1 MSWRRGLLYSVYF
14 IHHLFLFGDSDV
26 KPENFMIGAHSNC
39 IKVIDFGLSDYFED
53 GNHRHWR
60 PGKTNE
66 LVGTVRYMSV
76 NGTIRKSCC
85 FGCVSYFFISI
96 CC

>member
-1 MSWRRGLLYSVYF
+1 
-14 IHHLFLFGDSDV
+14 
-26 KPENFMIGAHSNC
+26 MIGAHSNC

-85 FGCVSYFFISI
+85 FSCVSYFFISI